1 VINAISN
8 YLLVLFLT
16 NSQPKNATAFLNA
29 GGVSHAGECAP
40 IRCNSPFVAGN
51 TMTKSEL
58 VNSIKRSFPYLS
70 EADCLMCINSLIDF
84 MGDHLSLGNKFEIR
98 GFGTFSTKTRQ
109 ARTVRNPK
117 TGEQIQRKA
126 SAYPCFRPGK
136 MLKDRVNDVA

>member
-1 VINAISN
+1 VINVISN

>member
-1 VINAISN
+1 M
-8 YLLVLFLT
+8 
-16 NSQPKNATAFLNA
+16 
-29 GGVSHAGECAP
+29 HAGSFSDGSEHTSP
-40 IRCNSPFVAGN
+40 ISNSPFVAGN
-51 TMTKSEL
+51 AMTKSEL
-58 VNSIKRSFPYLS
+58 VNSIKKSFPYLS

-84 MGDHLSLGNKFEIR
+84 MGDHLSQGNKFEVR

-136 MLKDRVNDVA
+136 MLKDRVNDAD

>member
-1 VINAISN
+1 VINVISN

-136 MLKDRVNDVA
+136 MLKDRVNDIA

>member
-1 VINAISN
+1 MSN
-8 YLLVLFLT
+8 SLF
-16 NSQPKNATAFLNA
+16 A
-29 GGVSHAGECAP
+29 
-40 IRCNSPFVAGN
+40 AGN
-51 TMTKSEL
+51 AMTKSEL
-58 VNSIKRSFPYLS
+58 VNSIKKSFPYLS
-70 EADCLMCINSLIDF
+70 EADCLMCINTLIDF